1 MKAMKWLLI
10 AALAYVAIVC
20 AFEGFVSY
28 MGKRQA
34 EHGVAPDEGWLVV
47 TTYDAQDAQAGKDT
61 VVAGVEIDGHLYVA
75 ANHWPRNWYNRALA
89 NPDIDVLWAGKK
101 AAYRAVP
108 VVDTQRKRVASKYDL
123 PLAIRVLTGFPP
135 RQFLRLD
142 PRQASAR

>member
-1 MKAMKWLLI
+1 MKALQIVGIVALVYVGIVVLFESSIGYFQPRGQGTLVI
-10 AALAYVAIVC
+10 ATRADNGAARQRV
-20 AFEGFVSY
+20 VS
-28 MGKRQA
+28 RL
-34 EHGVAPDEGWLVV
+34 DS
-47 TTYDAQDAQAGKDT
+47 
-61 VVAGVEIDGHLYVA
+61 DGRLYVA